1 MTTAADMRPTRERV
15 ERFGLL
21 RPLQRRDFRLLW
33 AGQGV
38 SLLGDQFQAVAL
50 AWLVLTLTGSG
61 LALGLVF
68 VASAIPRAVF
78 ILVGGAL
85 ADRFE
90 PRRLLLFSDVVRGLT
105 VGVLTVLVVSHQIE
119 IWHLIVMGALF
130 GSVDALFFPAL
141 NTIVPSLVETDRLE
155 AANAIVQGTSQLTG
169 LIGPALA
176 GVLVAVV
183 GTGAAFAIDTASF
196 AVAAVCLTAIRP
208 RPRLVGANASAP
220 AGPSPDAAVK
230 PSLWGEIRAGI
241 RYAMSDPAIA
251 TLLILSAALNLA
263 FSGPIAIGLPWL
275 ASQRFGGDA
284 ALFGLMI
291 AGFGAG
297 ALVGAIA
304 AGSLPRP
311 RHTGRLL
318 MVVGFGLGLG
328 LGSIGLAPNA
338 LGVVALLAMM
348 GLGIGYTN
356 VIVVAWLQ
364 ARIDPEMRGRVMG
377 LVMLASFGLAPIS
390 LAVAGLL
397 VDIAATAMFLA
408 AGAIVVAAVG
418 VGLLSGATHRL
429 DLPLAPEGDPS

>member
-1 MTTAADMRPTRERV
+1 MDTAAEMRPTTERV
-15 ERFGLL
+15 ERYRLL
-21 RPLQRRDFRLLW
+21 RPLQYRDFRLLW
-33 AGQGV
+33 VGQGV

-50 AWLVLTLTGSG
+50 AWLVLSLTGSG

-68 VASAIPRAVF
+68 VASAIPRAIF

-90 PRRLLLFSDVVRGLT
+90 PRRLLLFSDIVRGLT
-105 VGVLTVLVVSHQIE
+105 VGVMTVLVVTDSIE
-119 IWHLIVMGALF
+119 IWHLIVMGVLF
-130 GSVDALFFPAL
+130 GTVDALFFPAL

-196 AVAAVCLTAIRP
+196 AVAALCLAAIRP
-208 RPRLVGANASAP
+208 RPRTVLAP
-220 AGPSPDAAVK
+220 AAPTSDAPAK
-230 PSLWGEIRAGI
+230 PSLWGEIRAGV

-263 FSGPIAIGLPWL
+263 FSGPIAVGLPWL
-275 ASQRFGGDA
+275 ASERFGGDA

-297 ALVGAIA
+297 AVIGAIA

-311 RHTGRLL
+311 RRTGRLL
-318 MVVGFGLGLG
+318 MAVGFGLGIG
-328 LGSIGLAPNA
+328 VGAIGLAPNA
-338 LGVVALLAMM
+338 LAVIALLALM
-348 GLGIGYTN
+348 GLGIGYVN
-356 VIVVAWLQ
+356 VIVIAWLQ

-390 LAVAGLL
+390 LVIAGLL

-408 AGAIVVAAVG
+408 AGGIVLAAIG
-418 VGLLSGATHRL
+418 VGLLSGAAHRL
-429 DLPLAPEGDPS
+429 DLPPAPEGVLP